1 MDILQIICISLT
13 LIVLIVNIILL
24 FKLKTIGKSNDL
36 SSIKE
41 HITQQNRENRIE
53 ISTTTVNSIKNIS
66 DILREQQEFSDKEQ
80 NRRLQAL
87 EQKLDNFSA
96 VNENKLEFV
105 RNTVDSKLD
114 SIRTTIEQQLNTI
127 HKSND
132 TKLTHIE
139 NRLEKFTE
147 TNENRLKEIRTTV
160 NTQLEAIRTD
170 NNKKLDEMRGIVDEK
185 LQKTLD
191 QKLTD
196 SFEQVSNRL
205 QEVYKGLGE
214 MQALATGVGDLKK
227 VLSNVK
233 TRGILGEIQLGA
245 ILKEIL
251 SPEQYAEN
259 IVTKK
264 GTRNP
269 VEFAVKLPNDN
280 NSFVYLPIDSKFP
293 GDTYQALLNAQDTGD
308 KTAVDIAVKQLISTI
323 KKEAKDISDK
333 YIDPPNTTEF
343 AIMFLP
349 FEGLYSEVVNR
360 GLVEE
365 LQRLYKINIAG
376 PSTMAALLN
385 SLQMGFK
392 TLAVQKRS
400 AEVWNVLRDVKKEFD
415 TFGSVLEDTKNHIN
429 KVNEDLDKLVG
440 VRTRQ
445 IRRKLSQISDS
456 SNLIEDI

>member
-24 FKLKTIGKSNDL
+24 FKLKTLGKNTDL

-53 ISTTTVNSIKNIS
+53 ISTTTINSIKNIS

-147 TNENRLKEIRTTV
+147 TNENSLKEIRTTV

-415 TFGSVLEDTKNHIN
+415 TFGGVLEDTKNHIN

-445 IRRKLSQISDS
+445 IRRKLSQVSDS